1 MRKLTK
7 LFLIAV
13 LILAAL
19 WVADVLRDRQILSNE
34 VIRLHVVGHSD
45 SEEDQAVKLRVRDA
59 VTQYLQENMVDITD
73 QEAAVTFLQQ
83 HIRELTEIANEVL
96 EKAGFAERAEITL
109 TQEAFPQRQYDTFSL
124 PAGVYESLRICIGKA
139 QGRNWWCVVFPS
151 LCFQAVGEDFTDTAA
166 GAGFDEPLSGALE
179 GEEPYQIRFFLLD
192 CLGWLQNFFHQL

>member
-1 MRKLTK
+1 MRKLAK

-34 VIRLHVVGHSD
+34 VIRLHVVGNSD

-59 VTQYLQENMVDITD
+59 VTQYLQENMSDITD

-124 PAGVYESLRICIGKA
+124 PAGVYESLRICIGEA

-179 GEEPYQIRFFLLD
+179 GEKTYQIRFFLLD